1 MGGNISVINPTMPEG
16 AVPVTASSGN
26 VAAASAVATI
36 PAVANKTAYL
46 TGFMI
51 TSAGSTGAA
60 VVSPTITGLIGGT
73 MTLTYTSVAGVTLG
87 NQPLIAS
94 LPTPVPAS
102 AANIAIVLTV
112 PSLGAGNTNAAV
124 SAFGYYV

>member
-1 MGGNISVINPTMPEG
+1 MAGNVSVINPTIPDG
-16 AVPVTASSGN
+16 AVPITASSGN

-51 TSAGSTGAA
+51 SSGGSTGAA
-60 VVSPTITGLIGGT
+60 LVSPTITGLIGGT
-73 MTLTYTSVAGVTLG
+73 MTLTYGTVAGVTLA
-87 NQPLIAS
+87 NPPMVVL
-94 LPTPVPAS
+94 LPVPVAAS

-112 PSLGAGNTNAAV
+112 PSLGTGNLNSTV
-124 SAFGYYV
+124 TAFGYYV